1 LDPVEGEDLS
11 RVEKMEFEAGARK
24 LNRIERD
31 SLLILLGCTLLAGI
45 FTGSISASGGLL
57 LGGALVLAN
66 FHYLWR
72 FARAAMEQDSGKG
85 PLLARISLLFLLF
98 LGAVAFSLL
107 VLKVPLIPF
116 FLGTLS
122 LLGSILLNSLVFV

>member
-1 LDPVEGEDLS
+1 M
-11 RVEKMEFEAGARK
+11 EKLEFEAGARK

-31 SLLILLGCTLLAGI
+31 SLLILLGCTFLAGI
-45 FTGSISASGGLL
+45 FTGTVSASVGLL

-85 PLLARISLLFLLF
+85 PLLARISLLFILF

-122 LLGSILLNSLVFV
+122 LLASILLNSLVFV

>member
-1 LDPVEGEDLS
+1 
-11 RVEKMEFEAGARK
+11 MELEAGARK

-31 SLLILLGCTLLAGI
+31 SLLILLGCTFLAGI
-45 FTGSISASGGLL
+45 LTGKASASGGVL
-57 LGGALVLAN
+57 LGGLLILAN

-72 FARAAMEQDSGKG
+72 FARAALEQDSGKG

-98 LGAVAFSLL
+98 LGAVACSLL

-116 FLGTLS
+116 FFGTLS
-122 LLGSILLNSLVFV
+122 LLASILLNSLVFV

>member
-1 LDPVEGEDLS
+1 M
-11 RVEKMEFEAGARK
+11 EKMEFEAGARK

-31 SLLILLGCTLLAGI
+31 SLMILLGCTFLAGM
-45 FTGSISASGGLL
+45 FTGTVSASVGLL

-85 PLLARISLLFLLF
+85 PLLAMISLLFILF
-98 LGAVAFSLL
+98 LGGLPSPFSY
-107 VLKVPLIPF
+107 
-116 FLGTLS
+116 
-122 LLGSILLNSLVFV
+122 

>member
-1 LDPVEGEDLS
+1 M
-11 RVEKMEFEAGARK
+11 EKVEFEAGARK

-31 SLLILLGCTLLAGI
+31 SLLILLGCTLLAGM
-45 FTGSISASGGLL
+45 FTGSLWATGGVL

-72 FARAAMEQDSGKG
+72 FARAALEQDNGKG

-116 FLGTLS
+116 FIGTLC
-122 LLGSILLNSLVFV
+122 LLASILLNSLVFV

>member
-1 LDPVEGEDLS
+1 
-11 RVEKMEFEAGARK
+11 MEFEAGARK

-31 SLLILLGCTLLAGI
+31 GLLILLGGTFLAGI
-45 FTGSISASGGLL
+45 FTGSLAVSVGLL
-57 LGGALVLAN
+57 LGGAIVLAN

-72 FARAAMEQDSGKG
+72 FARAAMEQETGKG

-98 LGAVAFSLL
+98 LGAVALSLL
-107 VLKVPLIPF
+107 VLKVPVIPF

-122 LLGSILLNSLVFV
+122 LLASILLNSLVFV

>member
-1 LDPVEGEDLS
+1 M
-11 RVEKMEFEAGARK
+11 EKTEFDAGARK

-31 SLLILLGCTLLAGI
+31 SLLILLGCTFLAGI
-45 FTGSISASGGLL
+45 FTGSLSSSGGIL

-72 FARAAMEQDSGKG
+72 FARAAMEQDAGKG
-85 PLLARISLLFLLF
+85 PLLARIALLFLLF

-122 LLGSILLNSLVFV
+122 LLASILLNSLVFV

>member
-1 LDPVEGEDLS
+1 MD
-11 RVEKMEFEAGARK
+11 KTEFEAGARK

-31 SLLILLGCTLLAGI
+31 CLLILLGSTFLAGI

-72 FARAAMEQDSGKG
+72 FARAAMEQEAGKG

-98 LGAVAFSLL
+98 LGAVAFCLL

-122 LLGSILLNSLVFV
+122 LLASILLNSLVFV

>member
-1 LDPVEGEDLS
+1 
-11 RVEKMEFEAGARK
+11 MEFEASARK

-31 SLLILLGCTLLAGI
+31 SLLILLGGTFLAGF
-45 FTGSISASGGLL
+45 FTGSLSASVGVL
-57 LGGALVLAN
+57 LGGALVLGN

-72 FARAAMEQDSGKG
+72 FARAALEQDSGKG
-85 PLLARISLLFLLF
+85 PLLARIFLLFLLFLLF

-122 LLGSILLNSLVFV
+122 LLASILLNSLVFV

>member
-1 LDPVEGEDLS
+1 
-11 RVEKMEFEAGARK
+11 MELEEAARK

-31 SLLILLGCTLLAGI
+31 CLLILLGCTFLAGI
-45 FTGSISASGGLL
+45 FTGSFSTSLGLL
-57 LGGALVLAN
+57 LGGALFLAN

-72 FARAAMEQDSGKG
+72 FVRATLEQESGKG
-85 PLLARISLLFLLF
+85 LLLARISLLFLLF

-122 LLGSILLNSLVFV
+122 LLVSILLNSLVFV

>member
-1 LDPVEGEDLS
+1 M
-11 RVEKMEFEAGARK
+11 EKIEFDAGARK

-31 SLLILLGCTLLAGI
+31 SLLILLGCTFLAGI
-45 FTGSISASGGLL
+45 FTGSLSASGGLL

-122 LLGSILLNSLVFV
+122 LLASILLNSLVFV

>member
-1 LDPVEGEDLS
+1 M
-11 RVEKMEFEAGARK
+11 EKLEFEAGARK

-31 SLLILLGCTLLAGI
+31 SLLILLGCTFLAGM
-45 FTGSISASGGLL
+45 FTGSMSTSGGLL

-72 FARAAMEQDSGKG
+72 FARTAMEQDTGKG

-122 LLGSILLNSLVFV
+122 LLASILLNSLVFV

>member
-1 LDPVEGEDLS
+1 
-11 RVEKMEFEAGARK
+11 VEKMELEAGARK
-24 LNRIERD
+24 LTRIERD
-31 SLLILLGCTLLAGI
+31 TLLILLGCTFLAGI
-45 FTGSISASGGLL
+45 FTGSVSASAGLL

-72 FARAAMEQDSGKG
+72 FARAGLEQASGKG

-116 FLGTLS
+116 FVGTLS
-122 LLGSILLNSLVFV
+122 LLASILLNSLVFV

>member
-1 LDPVEGEDLS
+1 MEKIELED
-11 RVEKMEFEAGARK
+11 GARK

-31 SLLILLGCTLLAGI
+31 SLLILLGGTFLAGI
-45 FTGSISASGGLL
+45 LTGSLSASVGVL

-72 FARAAMEQDSGKG
+72 FARAALEQESGKG

-122 LLGSILLNSLVFV
+122 LLASILLNSLVFV

>member
-1 LDPVEGEDLS
+1 M
-11 RVEKMEFEAGARK
+11 EKIELEAGARK

-31 SLLILLGCTLLAGI
+31 SLLILLGGTLLAGLL
-45 FTGSISASGGLL
+45 TGSIATSGGLL
-57 LGGALVLAN
+57 LGGVLVLAN

-72 FARAAMEQDSGKG
+72 FARKALQQGSASKG
-85 PLLARISLLFLLF
+85 PLLAGIVFQFLLF

-107 VLKVPLIPF
+107 VIKVPLIPF

-122 LLGSILLNSLVFV
+122 LLASIFLNSIYFSDSVRT

>member
-1 LDPVEGEDLS
+1 
-11 RVEKMEFEAGARK
+11 VEKMDFEAGARK

-31 SLLILLGCTLLAGI
+31 GLLILLGCTFLAGI
-45 FTGSISASGGLL
+45 FTGSISTSVGVL

-72 FARAAMEQDSGKG
+72 FARAAMEQEAGKG
-85 PLLARISLLFLLF
+85 PLLARISLLFVLF
-98 LGAVAFSLL
+98 LGAVAFCLL

-122 LLGSILLNSLVFV
+122 LLASILLNSLVFV

>member
-1 LDPVEGEDLS
+1 
-11 RVEKMEFEAGARK
+11 VEKMEFEAGARK

-31 SLLILLGCTLLAGI
+31 CLLILLGCTFLAGI

-107 VLKVPLIPF
+107 VLKAPLIPF

-122 LLGSILLNSLVFV
+122 LFASILLNSLVFA

>member
-1 LDPVEGEDLS
+1 M
-11 RVEKMEFEAGARK
+11 EKLEFEAGARK

-31 SLLILLGCTLLAGI
+31 SLLILLGCTFLAGI
-45 FTGSISASGGLL
+45 ITGTLSASAGLL
-57 LGGALVLAN
+57 LGGALILAN

-85 PLLARISLLFLLF
+85 PLLGRISLLFLLF

-122 LLGSILLNSLVFV
+122 LLASILLNSLVFV

>member
-1 LDPVEGEDLS
+1 MAFD
-11 RVEKMEFEAGARK
+11 AGARK

-31 SLLILLGCTLLAGI
+31 GLLILLGCALIAVI
-45 FTGSISASGGLL
+45 ATGSVSASGGLV

-66 FHYLWR
+66 FHFLWR
-72 FARAAMEQDSGKG
+72 FARRAMEQDSGRKG
-85 PLLARISLLFLLF
+85 PFLAGIFFLFLLF
-98 LGAVAFSLL
+98 LGAVAVCLL

-122 LLGSILLNSLVFV
+122 LLASIFLNGIVFVGKYADPRE

>member
-1 LDPVEGEDLS
+1 
-11 RVEKMEFEAGARK
+11 MEFDAGARK

-31 SLLILLGCTLLAGI
+31 GLLILLGCTFLAGI
-45 FTGSISASGGLL
+45 FTGSLSVSVGLL
-57 LGGALVLAN
+57 LGGAIVLAN

-72 FARAAMEQDSGKG
+72 FARAAMEQETGKG

-98 LGAVAFSLL
+98 LGAVALSRL
-107 VLKVPLIPF
+107 VLKVPVIPF

-122 LLGSILLNSLVFV
+122 LLASILLNSLVFV

>member
-1 LDPVEGEDLS
+1 
-11 RVEKMEFEAGARK
+11 MEFEAAARK

-31 SLLILLGCTLLAGI
+31 SLLILLGGTFLAGI
-45 FTGSISASGGLL
+45 FTGSLSASAGVL

-72 FARAAMEQDSGKG
+72 FARAAMEQESGRG
-85 PLLARISLLFLLF
+85 PLLARISLLILLF

-107 VLKVPLIPF
+107 VLKVPLIAF

-122 LLGSILLNSLVFV
+122 LLASILLNSLVFV

>member
-1 LDPVEGEDLS
+1 MEKIELED
-11 RVEKMEFEAGARK
+11 GARK

-31 SLLILLGCTLLAGI
+31 SLLILLGGTFLAGI
-45 FTGSISASGGLL
+45 LTGSLSVSGGLL

-66 FHYLWR
+66 FHFLRR
-72 FARAAMEQDSGKG
+72 FARAAMEQDAGKG
-85 PLLARISLLFLLF
+85 PLLARISLLFVLF

-122 LLGSILLNSLVFV
+122 LLASILLNSLVFV

>member
-1 LDPVEGEDLS
+1 
-11 RVEKMEFEAGARK
+11 MEFEEGARK

-31 SLLILLGCTLLAGI
+31 CLLILLGSTFLAGI
-45 FTGSISASGGLL
+45 FTGSLSTSVGLL
-57 LGGALVLAN
+57 LGGALFLAN

-72 FARAAMEQDSGKG
+72 FARAALQQEGGKG
-85 PLLARISLLFLLF
+85 LLLARISLLFVLF

-122 LLGSILLNSLVFV
+122 LLASILLNSLVFV

>member
-1 LDPVEGEDLS
+1 
-11 RVEKMEFEAGARK
+11 VEKIELEAGARK
-24 LNRIERD
+24 LSRIERD
-31 SLLILLGCTLLAGI
+31 SLLILLGATLLAGL
-45 FTGSISASGGLL
+45 FTGSVATSGGLL
-57 LGGALVLAN
+57 LGGVLVLAN

-72 FARAAMEQDSGKG
+72 FARKALEQGGTGKG
-85 PLLARISLLFLLF
+85 PLLAGIVFQFLLF

-122 LLGSILLNSLVFV
+122 LLASIFLNSIYFTDRVRT

>member
-1 LDPVEGEDLS
+1 VD
-11 RVEKMEFEAGARK
+11 KTEFEAGARK

-31 SLLILLGCTLLAGI
+31 CLLILLGSTFLAGI

-72 FARAAMEQDSGKG
+72 FARAAMEQEAGKG
-85 PLLARISLLFLLF
+85 PLLARISLLFVLF
-98 LGAVAFSLL
+98 LGAVAFCLL

-122 LLGSILLNSLVFV
+122 LLASILLNSLVFV

>member
-1 LDPVEGEDLS
+1 M
-11 RVEKMEFEAGARK
+11 EKMEFEAGARK

-31 SLLILLGCTLLAGI
+31 SLLILLGCTFLAGI
-45 FTGSISASGGLL
+45 FTGSVSASGGLL

-122 LLGSILLNSLVFV
+122 LLASILLNSLVFV

>member
-1 LDPVEGEDLS
+1 
-11 RVEKMEFEAGARK
+11 MELEAGART
-24 LNRIERD
+24 LQRIERD
-31 SLLILLGCTLLAGI
+31 CLLILLGCTFLAGI
-45 FTGSISASGGLL
+45 VTGSVSTSFGLL

-72 FARAAMEQDSGKG
+72 FARAALEQESGKG
-85 PLLARISLLFLLF
+85 PLLVRSALLFILF

-122 LLGSILLNSLVFV
+122 LLASILLNSLVFV

>member
-1 LDPVEGEDLS
+1 
-11 RVEKMEFEAGARK
+11 MEFEASARK

-31 SLLILLGCTLLAGI
+31 GLLILLGCTVLAGI
-45 FTGSISASGGLL
+45 FTGSLLAGVGLL

-85 PLLARISLLFLLF
+85 PLLARISLLFILF
-98 LGAVAFSLL
+98 LGGVAFSLL

-116 FLGTLS
+116 FLGTLC
-122 LLGSILLNSLVFV
+122 LFASILLNSLVFV